1 MNQII
6 VYLVILAL
14 FVSIDFVWLGII
26 AKSFYR
32 AEIGAL
38 LAEKM
43 SLPAA
48 ALFYVIYA
56 AGLMFFA
63 VQPSLA
69 GGGWSRA
76 LMLGGLFGFVAYATY
91 DLSNLA
97 TLRGWS
103 LKLSVVDILWG
114 AALSGL
120 TAAAALLIAERVL
133 GRSAL

>member
-1 MNQII
+1 MSSLTL
-6 VYLVILAL
+6 YLVALAI
-14 FVSIDFVWLGII
+14 FVSIDLIWLGVI

-32 AEIGAL
+32 AEIGPL
-38 LAEKM
+38 LADKM

-48 ALFYVIYA
+48 AVFYVIYA

-63 VQPSLA
+63 IQPGLAA
-69 GGGWSRA
+69 GGWPRA

-103 LKLSVVDILWG
+103 LKLSVVDMLWG
-114 AALSGL
+114 ATLSGF
-120 TAAAALLIAERVL
+120 TAAAVVAIADRVARQ
-133 GRSAL
+133 GA